1 MDGETPRDQLV
12 DELIREFRVSGNQD
26 DAFDALAAARLGVSA
41 TDLHCLNI
49 IENGRGLTAGEVAA
63 QAGLTAGAVTGVID
77 RLDKA
82 GYAHRVPDPN
92 DRRRVRVEVTPMFY
106 TAAERIWGAVA
117 ADWHTTL
124 AEAFTSQQ
132 LDTIL
137 AFLRLSNE
145 IGRRQLDRLRHN
157 A

>member
-1 MDGETPRDQLV
+1 MARGQVLDA
-12 DELIREFRVSGNQD
+12 LIREFRVSGNQD

-41 TDLHCLNI
+41 SDLHCLNI

-63 QAGLTAGAVTGVID
+63 ESGLTAGAVTGVID

-92 DRRRVRVEVTPMFY
+92 DRRRVRVEVTPAFY
-106 TAAERIWGAVA
+106 AAAEQIWGPMA

-124 AEAFTSQQ
+124 AGAFTSEQ
-132 LDTIL
+132 LDTIV
-137 AFLRLSNE
+137 AFLHLSNE
-145 IGRRQLDRLRHN
+145 IGRRQLDRLRHDG
-157 A
+157 